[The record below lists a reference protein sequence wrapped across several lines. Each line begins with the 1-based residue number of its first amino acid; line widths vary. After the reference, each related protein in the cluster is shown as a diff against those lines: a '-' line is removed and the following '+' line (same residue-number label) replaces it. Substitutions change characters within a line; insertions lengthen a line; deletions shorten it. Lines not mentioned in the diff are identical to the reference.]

1 MQLGDKKLIVQ
12 RASVG
17 AKNVVGMNM
26 LPASVQIPG
35 MQGMSGPGLPTEVLC
50 LLNMVTEEELRD
62 EEEYEDILEDIREE
76 CSKYG
81 EVRSLEIPRPLPGV
95 DVPGVGKV
103 RMEILSR
110 AVILSLHFRF
120 LLNFALTLS
129 VKRLSTLSQGEG
141 GNSPD

>member
-110 AVILSLHFRF
+110 AVILSFYFRF